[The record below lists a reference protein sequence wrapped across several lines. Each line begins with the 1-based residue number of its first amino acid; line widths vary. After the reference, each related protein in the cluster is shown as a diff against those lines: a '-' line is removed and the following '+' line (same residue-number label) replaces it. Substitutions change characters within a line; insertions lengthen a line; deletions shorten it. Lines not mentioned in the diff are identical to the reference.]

1 MAPEI
6 ENALPPQWRLLFQ
19 IVTLPVSWIPAVQAM
34 ILGFIWDYSSSP
46 EAALKFILFLLPALH
61 VIAGM
66 WCTMAAVYTL
76 PFRGGRN
83 QFVAV
88 VLSTWWDSGRAIGM
102 YWAGIIRAVFVT
114 AGFVWGFIRILAA
127 GVYLA
132 IVELITLPFSLLKQ
146 VTKKTLRPGI
156 PWIAVTLTIAWCIL
170 EGGIFSVTLY
180 PTVSDITADLMGG
193 GGGPYL
199 QPVLFIF
206 LVLLIA
212 GSFAALQVMLEAI
225 QQRNWPD
232 IIKTALVE
240 AFVMFFEVLFL
251 YRELVDAITPVL
263 ARQSG
268 GQVLIGLTGVLL
280 ISAMA
285 WIGIRGMTWF
295 LFARYGTPTLTAII
309 SAQGIT
315 EAHTEAHPA
324 PEAVLS
330 WTKEM
335 ISHVKKDIGWFQSAG
350 MQLVEAYV
358 LPPLQVLAATIN
370 FFMLL
375 FAGRHMFKMP
385 LKKLHT
391 FMETGELLKLARAE
405 GHASGRAS
413 E

>member
-46 EAALKFILFLLPALH
+46 EAALKFMLFLLPALH

-88 VLSTWWDSGRAIGM
+88 VLSTWWDGGRAIGM

-180 PTVSDITADLMGG
+180 PTVSDITTDLMGG
-193 GGGPYL
+193 GGGALP
-199 QPVLFIF
+199 
-206 LVLLIA
+206 A
-212 GSFAALQVMLEAI
+212 TGSLHLP
-225 QQRNWPD
+225 RP
-232 IIKTALVE
+232 
-240 AFVMFFEVLFL
+240 
-251 YRELVDAITPVL
+251 
-263 ARQSG
+263 
-268 GQVLIGLTGVLL
+268 
-280 ISAMA
+280 
-285 WIGIRGMTWF
+285 
-295 LFARYGTPTLTAII
+295 
-309 SAQGIT
+309 
-315 EAHTEAHPA
+315 AHR
-324 PEAVLS
+324 
-330 WTKEM
+330 WQ
-335 ISHVKKDIGWFQSAG
+335 FRRSAG
-350 MQLVEAYV
+350 HARGHPTAQLAGHNQNGPGGGVRHV
-358 LPPLQVLAATIN
+358 L
-370 FFMLL
+370 
-375 FAGRHMFKMP
+375 
-385 LKKLHT
+385 
-391 FMETGELLKLARAE
+391 
-405 GHASGRAS
+405 
-413 E
+413 